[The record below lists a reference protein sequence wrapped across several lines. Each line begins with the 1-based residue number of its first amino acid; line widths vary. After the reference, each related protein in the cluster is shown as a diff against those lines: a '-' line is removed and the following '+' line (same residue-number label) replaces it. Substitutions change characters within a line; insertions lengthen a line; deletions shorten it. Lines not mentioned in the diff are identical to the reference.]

1 MVCYYDTSITCFF
14 LSDSFAVRLLN
25 FHSLGINAQLV
36 HNLQRPVSQP
46 VRPMTRKGNASQQWN
61 RWLLMRNEELVQFC
75 HHRPVFNGF
84 LIECRTVGCIE
95 MKMGDLNSAST
106 AGAILQHA
114 IRTLERLFVEQ
125 EPLIFKIGFSH
136 NPLWRWTNDVYG
148 YQHARE
154 KWSNMDILFYCKE
167 PYSPAMLEAALVEK
181 FKSTHSAENN
191 CSYFLCFFKYP

>member
-1 MVCYYDTSITCFF
+1 MEPLAFDAKRRTSAILPPSPRF
-14 LSDSFAVRLLN
+14 
-25 FHSLGINAQLV
+25 
-36 HNLQRPVSQP
+36 QR
-46 VRPMTRKGNASQQWN
+46 
-61 RWLLMRNEELVQFC
+61 
-75 HHRPVFNGF
+75 F

-106 AGAILQHA
+106 AGAILQHS

>member
-1 MVCYYDTSITCFF
+1 MGWFVIVIPPLPVFSFWF
-14 LSDSFAVRLLN
+14 LRSKAAEFPFPWDKCPT
-25 FHSLGINAQLV
+25 G
-36 HNLQRPVSQP
+36 SQP
-46 VRPMTRKGNASQQWN
+46 STAGKPTTASSDKKRECITTMEPLAFDAKRRTSASLPPSPRFQ
-61 RWLLMRNEELVQFC
+61 R
-75 HHRPVFNGF
+75 F
-84 LIECRTVGCIE
+84 LIECRTVGRIE

-106 AGAILQHA
+106 AGAILQHS

-136 NPLWRWTNDVYG
+136 NPVWRWTNDVYG

-191 CSYFLCFFKYP
+191 CSDFLCFF